1 MGNSRTR
8 RISYKP
14 RYTQMQAYD
23 MLPQIVQRAL
33 QEGPQEWD
41 TGYFLR
47 QFRKA
52 IKDGWTEERAAQ
64 FVARN
69 VWHAHR
75 REIRDGHCWRE
86 RKPGQKWSDVP
97 PSPHVEARAT
107 MAAVWSKP

>member
-14 RYTQMQAYD
+14 RYTQMEAYD
-23 MLPQIVQRAL
+23 MLPQIIQRAL

-47 QFRKA
+47 QFRKST
-52 IKDGWTEERAAQ
+52 KVVGEERAA
-64 FVARN
+64 VAIARRI
-69 VWHAHR
+69 WDTHR
-75 REIRDGHCWRE
+75 LEVKNGHCWRE
-86 RKPGQKWSDVP
+86 RKPGQKWDSVP
-97 PSPHVEARAT
+97 LSPHVEAQAT